1 MRRILKLAMSLDESL
16 LTLEERT
23 WKSFQKKLRD
33 ICLEKAEKP
42 KLCLLGHIQIWNLL
56 NGLEEVQ
63 DVATD
68 GPSSKHLPPD
78 QAWWEMVSMKLEAAI
93 YAKIE
98 EITKAAVDDVAKR
111 MLRIEHLKKLDA
123 AEDEWQRTVL
133 QRAKDQLAGI
143 VDGEGRTLV
152 QKVPPL
158 PQGWKDQRQ
167 SVLSTKLH
175 LARLN
180 LLPEFPMPHDREAP
194 SCINQHK
201 NHVSFCDYSPVEWEG

>member
-1 MRRILKLAMSLDESL
+1 MSLDESL

-33 ICLEKAEKP
+33 ICLEKAEMP
-42 KLCLLGHIQIWNLL
+42 RWCLLGHIQIWNLL

-68 GPSSKHLPPD
+68 GPSSKHLPPE

-98 EITKAAVDDVAKR
+98 EITEAAVDEIAKR
-111 MLRIEHLKKLDA
+111 MHNIEHLKKLDD
-123 AEDEWQRTVL
+123 AEHEWQCTVV
-133 QRAKDQLAGI
+133 QRAEIA
-143 VDGEGRTLV
+143 VSTDGEGRTLV

-158 PQGWKDQRQ
+158 PHRWKDQRQ

-180 LLPEFPMPHDREAP
+180 LLPEFPMPHDLEAP

-201 NHVSFCDYSPVEWEG
+201 NHVSF